1 MLNRRTLIATIVALV
16 AIGGALYFLKPLP
29 QTYTVYFVRDDGITF
44 SLQPVTRRGVFRTP
58 ADRAQLQLESLI
70 AGPAESEAGL
80 ATTIPASAAPLA
92 IGYGAG
98 ELTIDFPA
106 AIGEGG
112 GTAQM
117 LGRINQL
124 HYTLTETPEVANV
137 LILVNGERISRFSS
151 EGIIIDNPWQRDTNN
166 TLPRW

>member
-1 MLNRRTLIATIVALV
+1 MVNRRTLIATVVALV
-16 AIGGALYFLKPLP
+16 VIGGALYFLIPLP
-29 QTYTVYFVRDDGITF
+29 QTYTVYFVRDDGVTF

-58 ADRAQLQLESLI
+58 ADRAKLQIEALI

-80 ATTIPASAAPLA
+80 ATTIPAGATPLA

-98 ELTIDFPA
+98 ELSVDFPA

-124 HYTLTETPEVANV
+124 HFTLSETPEVSHV
-137 LILVNGERISRFSS
+137 LLFVDGERITRFSS
-151 EGIIIDNPWQRDTNN
+151 EGIIIDNPWQRGDSRA
-166 TLPRW
+166 LPRW